1 MNPRIFLLALATF
14 ATGTAEN
21 IIIGILPD
29 VGDGLAVSVGLAGQ
43 LTAAFSVAFALSAP
57 LGQLL
62 TVRVERR
69 AIFLFALVLFVAS
82 NLVAALSPNFAV
94 LLIARI
100 AMAAASAT
108 VCLVATM
115 LAAEL
120 AGPDRRG
127 RAIGIIFMGISGS
140 MVLGVPAG
148 MVVSDL
154 FGWRSVF
161 AALAF
166 FALLILVVCYTSL
179 APSGRRRQ
187 GVSGYRQHLRS
198 LPLVAG
204 QFVSILM
211 IGGHFSLFAYL
222 APYIT
227 DRVGLGQTELVL
239 AFVAFGVAGV
249 SGGYLSGWLADAA
262 TPRRAIVITPLAYLL
277 TLLLLPLASSTP
289 WTFIAVMMVWG
300 CISWMIS
307 PVVQSFLMVTGPDAA
322 DAGISLNLSAMH
334 IGVALGTAVG
344 GVTLEAASSQALPL
358 VGAAV
363 AALAVAASLVA
374 VRQRPSAS
382 HGRTYDRPC
391 SEQVEPG
398 R

>member
-29 VGDGLAVSVGLAGQ
+29 VCDGLAVSVGLAGQ
-43 LTAAFSVAFALSAP
+43 LTAVFSIAFAFSAP
-57 LGQLL
+57 LAQLL

-69 AIFLFALVLFVAS
+69 TIFLSALALFVAS

-94 LLIARI
+94 LFIARF
-100 AMAAASAT
+100 AMAVASAT

-115 LAAEL
+115 LATEL
-120 AGPDRRG
+120 AGPDMRG
-127 RAIGIIFMGISGS
+127 RAIGVIFMGISGS

-148 MVVSDL
+148 MVISGL

-161 AALAF
+161 VALAL
-166 FALLILVVCYTSL
+166 FALLIIVACYVSL
-179 APSGRRRQ
+179 KPSGRRPQ
-187 GVSGYRQHLRS
+187 GVSGYWQHLRS

-204 QFVSILM
+204 QLVSILM
-211 IGGHFSLFAYL
+211 IGGHFVLFAYL

-227 DRVGLGQTELVL
+227 DRVGLGQMELVL

-249 SGGYLSGWLADAA
+249 SGGYLGGWLADTA

-277 TLLLLPLASSTP
+277 ALLMIPAASSTP

-300 CISWMIS
+300 CVSWMIS
-307 PVVQSFLMVTGPDAA
+307 PVVQSFLMVAGPDTA
-322 DAGISLNLSAMH
+322 DAGIGLNLSAMH
-334 IGVALGTAVG
+334 VGVALGTAVG
-344 GVTLEAASSQALPL
+344 GFTLEAVSSHALPSA
-358 VGAAV
+358 GAAV
-363 AALAVAASLVA
+363 AGLAVAASLVA
-374 VRQRPSAS
+374 VRRRARA
-382 HGRTYDRPC
+382 GRTDDRPC
-391 SEQVEPG
+391 SGQTEPG